1 MNKNLSDAVKN
12 APKLSQDEGGKI
24 KEVVNTIVDI
34 LVKVSGGK
42 PWFGGKN
49 KK

>member
-1 MNKNLSDAVKN
+1 MKKSLSDSIRN
-12 APKLSQDEGGKI
+12 APKLSPDEGGKI
-24 KEVVNTIVDI
+24 KEVVDVIIDV

-42 PWFGGKN
+42 PWFGGK